1 MTARLSACK
10 RLVKSVEKAL
20 PRGWEF
26 DDGDRLVLAEIE
38 SAETR
43 RAALIALFESE
54 TARPSPSAH
63 KTVALAAEV
72 SSYQR
77 RSRDRVNAL
86 LSATEEPAPKSLH
99 QKGRKF
105 EMAARSWRTTGDT
118 ACADLRAVL
127 LAEHIEIRDTV
138 GYPLVRRGDQIV
150 RSEHPGLAYP
160 LWSAMVD
167 QFASGGEFQ
176 LSTWE
181 LPDAHPARFEG
192 SLQDR
197 LILGADDVLR
207 EPD

>member
-20 PRGWEF
+20 SRGWEF

-72 SSYQR
+72 RQLSAQIER
-77 RSRDRVNAL
+77 WVNAL

-99 QKGRKF
+99 QK
-105 EMAARSWRTTGDT
+105 AANSRWQ
-118 ACADLRAVL
+118 
-127 LAEHIEIRDTV
+127 
-138 GYPLVRRGDQIV
+138 RG
-150 RSEHPGLAYP
+150 A
-160 LWSAMVD
+160 
-167 QFASGGEFQ
+167 
-176 LSTWE
+176 
-181 LPDAHPARFEG
+181 
-192 SLQDR
+192 
-197 LILGADDVLR
+197 
-207 EPD
+207 